1 LKKIVKREKATSTKG
16 HYVTNADL
24 LPAVLEAKKLGRVTD
39 KLAKMLLLIAE
50 RYSRKSWFSGY
61 SYREDMVSVAV
72 VNLCNNAL
80 KFNPETSKNP
90 FAYYTTAIHR
100 SFQNYKSDEKKHRNI
115 RDALLLDAGANPSF
129 NFLDQ
134 EQGHGNH
141 DDHEHHHG
149 HSGEAHEPAP
159 EVEAPP
165 TEAKVKRGRP
175 PRPAVARPT
184 VRAESHNSSEVKVWK
199 PGTFTTDEAGNIS
212 FIDPTL
218 QRVKKGA
225 DGELIITA
233 GRVPKV
239 AKKPVKKAAV
249 KKAPV
254 KKVTKKLT
262 KAR

>member
-1 LKKIVKREKATSTKG
+1 LKRIKREKATSTKG

-72 VNLCNNAL
+72 ANLAANAL
-80 KFNPETSKNP
+80 KFNHETSKNP

-100 SFQNYKSDEKKHRNI
+100 SFQNYKNEEKKHRNI

-134 EQGHGNH
+134 EGREHKPH
-141 DDHEHHHG
+141 DENGEHEHTEVATAELPA
-149 HSGEAHEPAP
+149 EAADEPT
-159 EVEAPP
+159 VD
-165 TEAKVKRGRP
+165 KK
-175 PRPAVARPT
+175 PRKARQSSLPGKPT
-184 VRAESHNSSEVKVWK
+184 VRAESHASSAVKVWK
-199 PGTFTTDEAGNIS
+199 PGTFSMDEAGNLV
-212 FIDPTL
+212 FIDEAV
-218 QRVKKGA
+218 QRVKKGS

-233 GRVPKV
+233 KRMVPAEKKAVKKTAKKATKKVV
-239 AKKPVKKAAV
+239 AKKSK
-249 KKAPV
+249 
-254 KKVTKKLT
+254 
-262 KAR
+262 